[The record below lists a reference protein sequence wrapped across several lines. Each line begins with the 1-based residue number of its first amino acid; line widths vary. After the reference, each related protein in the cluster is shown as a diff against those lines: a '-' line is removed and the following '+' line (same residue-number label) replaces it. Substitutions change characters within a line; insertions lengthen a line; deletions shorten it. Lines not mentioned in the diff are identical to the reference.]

1 MGSAGSEHCLSPLTE
16 RGVVVLD
23 EAVAIL
29 LHSNSLRRLENED
42 QEGTRYDY
50 KISQGPFQF
59 ALYFLVFFLTDCRSP
74 DVYRLSRGAAIA
86 KSPQLHH
93 PEPLGSDSDPLNLK
107 KPSP

>member
-29 LHSNSLRRLENED
+29 LHSNSLQRMRNKREPD
-42 QEGTRYDY
+42 TT